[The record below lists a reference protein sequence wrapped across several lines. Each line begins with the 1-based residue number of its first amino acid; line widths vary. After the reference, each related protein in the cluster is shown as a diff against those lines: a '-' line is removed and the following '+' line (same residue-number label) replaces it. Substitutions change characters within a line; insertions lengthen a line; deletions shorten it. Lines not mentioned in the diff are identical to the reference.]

1 MTNIF
6 SRIPLSPRVPSWQL
20 SAVPVAVLFVSFLL
34 IIVFM
39 GPTAVSEFSPWVL
52 LGSSALALV
61 LAGANGSVSRRGMAL
76 GIRRSATQI
85 LPAIPM
91 LVCIAALATTW
102 MLSGVVPTLV
112 DYGLMLLN
120 PGWFLVTTCAVCA
133 LVSVLTG
140 SSWSTIATI
149 GVAFVGIGSVMGYH
163 PGWTAGAI
171 ISGAYFGDKVSPL
184 SDTTVIAS
192 TCCGVDLFAHIR
204 YMMFTT
210 VPAMTIALT
219 VFAIKGLTAG
229 GAPIEG
235 SAEMLSGL
243 SQSFNIT
250 PWTLLIPL
258 TTLTLIALKVNTL
271 AVLAASAL
279 LGAAGAFLFQPGLGI
294 GLVDIAS
301 EMWSGHASATG
312 IPAVDQLCS
321 TGGILGIM
329 PVVFLVSSALVFGS
343 VMIGTGMLASL
354 TAALTRRLRRPTSI
368 VAATVASGLTLNATT
383 ADQYLSIIIGGN
395 MYRTLFRRHGMEP
408 RLLSRTLEDSI
419 SATSPLIPWSSC
431 GVTQSSVL
439 GVATATYLPFC
450 IFNYLTPLMALVMI
464 HTGFKIRRAT
474 LAAR

>member
-1 MTNIF
+1 MTGF
-6 SRIPLSPRVPSWQL
+6 FPRGSAASPPPLW
-20 SAVPVAVLFVSFLL
+20 AACAPVVL
-34 IIVFM
+34 
-39 GPTAVSEFSPWVL
+39 L
-52 LGSSALALV
+52 LGSLAGVIVFKGSDAISDYSHLAL
-61 LAGANGSVSRRGMAL
+61 LAATVAALGLSAATGGLSRRGL
-76 GIRRSATQI
+76 SVGFRRSARQI
-85 LPAIPM
+85 LPAVPM
-91 LVCIAALATTW
+91 LVFIAMVSATW
-102 MLSGVVPTLV
+102 MLSGVVPMLI
-112 DYGLMLLN
+112 DFGLRFLD
-120 PGWFLVTTCAVCA
+120 PTYFLVTACAMCA
-133 LVSVLTG
+133 AISVLTG

-258 TTLTLIALKVNTL
+258 TTLTLIAMKVNTL

-279 LGAAGAFLFQPGLGI
+279 LGAGGALLFQPGLGI
-294 GLVDIAS
+294 GLVDIIS

-312 IPAVDQLCS
+312 IPAVDRLCS